1 MVNKFDML
9 PKKKFI
15 KIQVEQKLKEETE
28 AIFRNIGLTT
38 TEAIRLFLDQVRL
51 HGSLP
56 FQVEIKSQY
65 SKNDDLLLPN
75 EKRQAAI
82 DSVYD
87 D

>member
-1 MVNKFDML
+1 ML